1 MESKRQLQ
9 VGSLIQREISTVLR
23 NEGSYM
29 YGDALVT
36 VTNVKLTPD
45 LELAKVYLSVFN
57 VATKEAIIEAIYHNM
72 SRMRLLLGERIRK
85 NVRRIPKLD
94 FYIDDTLDE
103 MYKLNSLFDKLEAE
117 NQMGTHSPATNP
129 ENPTAE

>member
-1 MESKRQLQ
+1 
-9 VGSLIQREISTVLR
+9 
-23 NEGSYM
+23 M

-57 VATKEAIIEAIYHNM
+57 VATKEAVIEAIYHNM

-117 NQMGTHSPATNP
+117 NQMGTHSPATDP